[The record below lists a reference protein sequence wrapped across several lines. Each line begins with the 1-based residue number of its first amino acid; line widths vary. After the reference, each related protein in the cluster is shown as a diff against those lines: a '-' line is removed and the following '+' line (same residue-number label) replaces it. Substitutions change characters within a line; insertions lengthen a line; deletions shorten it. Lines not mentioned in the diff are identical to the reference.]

1 MAMQLWMIGGFAVLL
16 GIVVWMAS
24 KNGSR
29 AAQLENL
36 KAELKKQAEEY
47 ARAQRIMADVHRTD
61 IERVR
66 EKLQATK

>member
-16 GIVVWMAS
+16 GIVVWMSS

-36 KAELKKQAEEY
+36 KAELKKQAEGH